1 MKRPKSHGGKRKG
14 AGRKRRYNVTAQYSV
29 PVDVVVWIDFEARRR
44 KLAREAGATKSSV
57 VTDAVRFYQ
66 DNKNPPDRP

>member
-1 MKRPKSHGGKRKG
+1 MKRPKSHGGARKG
-14 AGRKRRYNVTAQYSV
+14 AGRKRRYNVTTQYSL
-29 PVDVVVWIDFEARRR
+29 PADVVIWVGGEARRR

>member
-1 MKRPKSHGGKRKG
+1 MKRPKSHGGVRKG
-14 AGRKRRYNVTAQYSV
+14 AGRKRRYNVTVQYSL
-29 PVDVVVWIDFEARRR
+29 PADVVIWIANEARRR